1 MSPSGYY
8 LFLLDELDS
17 DEKNIIELNNILKKL
32 GIEFTLEDHKN
43 SSEKKYR
50 TLGIK
55 IDFDT
60 IEKFETRGAG
70 KKKAIAKNNITVGEL
85 KELKKTKTN
94 EGEVPQ
100 YYVENNHEAII
111 DPQIFELVQAEIAKR
126 NKGKERYSGVS
137 IFSTKVQCAECGG
150 WYGSKVWHS
159 NDKYR
164 RIVYQC
170 NN

>member
-1 MSPSGYY
+1 MVVPEQAKTVRLIYK
-8 LFLLDELDS
+8 LFLDGMTMHTIAGELT
-17 DEKNIIELNNILKKL
+17 K
-32 GIEFTLEDHKN
+32 
-43 SSEKKYR
+43 R
-50 TLGIK
+50 GIK
-55 IDFDT
+55 TPGGKDKWNQSTVRSILTNEKYKGDALLQKSYTVDFLT
-60 IEKFETRGAG
+60 
-70 KKKAIAKNNITVGEL
+70 
-85 KELKKTKTN
+85 KKTKTN